1 LEGFFVYHHAL
12 ARLQRALK
20 MVLRLHRDFQNLF
33 STLALMKFKGTT
45 RIIILVLILCLN
57 LGCDQ
62 VTKSMMR
69 AHINYYD
76 QYHFF
81 YGHGTLLHVENTGAF
96 LSFGAEL
103 VQPFRFILLTLLPV
117 LALFSGLLYVLIKKN
132 LSTLISVGIIFCIG
146 GGMGNLYDRIVHGSV
161 TDFLHLK
168 FGSLQTGIFNA
179 ADVSIMIGFGLILL
193 DAFLKRKEEKK
204 AEEVVIEE

>member
-1 LEGFFVYHHAL
+1 
-12 ARLQRALK
+12 
-20 MVLRLHRDFQNLF
+20 
-33 STLALMKFKGTT
+33 MKLKGTT

-81 YGHGTLLHVENTGAF
+81 NDHVTLLHVENTGAF
-96 LSFGAEL
+96 LSLGAQMI
-103 VQPFRFILLTLLPV
+103 QPFRFILLTLLPI
-117 LALFSGLLYVLIKKN
+117 LALFGGLIYVLMKKN
-132 LSTLISVGIIFCIG
+132 LGNLMSVGIIFCIG
-146 GGMGNLYDRIVHGSV
+146 GGLGNLYDRIVHGSV
-161 TDFLHLK
+161 TDFLHIK

-179 ADVSIMIGFGLILL
+179 ADVSIMIGFGLILV
-193 DAFLKRKEEKK
+193 DAFLKRDDEKAK
-204 AEEVVIEE
+204 PENPGNRDNTEPSAIQN